1 MDIIKLLYN
10 KLNLFISDILYDNIY
25 QYDNKTIKITPS
37 TCQECSRTHNDG
49 TNIWITKPCKV
60 VKIYKPIRIKHIS
73 IIGYK
78 LINTN
83 FYTENLNSMSDN
95 TLAKRAIGVY
105 EWNKNYDGEVW

>member
-1 MDIIKLLYN
+1 MDTINLLYN
-10 KLNLFISDILYDNIY
+10 KLNLFLSDMFYENVY
-25 QYDNKTIKITPS
+25 QYDNKTIKINLS
-37 TCQECSRTHNDG
+37 ICQECSRAHNDG

-60 VKIYKPIRIKHIS
+60 VKIYEPMKLKQIP

-83 FYTENLNSMSDN
+83 FYTENLNSMNDN
-95 TLAKRAIGVY
+95 TLAKRAVGVY